1 MNEQQN
7 GQRRYHVNEPIRGA
21 ELVSEQMLKK
31 FRRELVITR
40 VMCIITSLL
49 LICLLLGGAYVL
61 RQVQPV
67 LEQATALDVEN
78 INETFGQVKSSLEN
92 VDLQQAAKTM
102 QQMAEKMEN
111 VDLEAWNNAIDGLDT
126 EELSKT
132 LANLN
137 DAVEALRRVEASINS
152 VFGRR

>member
-1 MNEQQN
+1 
-7 GQRRYHVNEPIRGA
+7 
-21 ELVSEQMLKK
+21 ML
-31 FRRELVITR
+31 FR
-40 VMCIITSLL
+40 S
-49 LICLLLGGAYVL
+49 
-61 RQVQPV
+61 
-67 LEQATALDVEN
+67 
-78 INETFGQVKSSLEN
+78 
-92 VDLQQAAKTM
+92 QAAKTM